1 MRQLPY
7 RLTVLAMGIFL
18 ILFGIDAEGIIAI
31 LFGMALVTL
40 ATVAIL
46 FVPEPQPMKRTT
58 KPTASHGPTMDLT
71 ALYHPKLVFWS
82 VIPGEGHRTITSES
96 LRTHTWDTALH
107 ELKQF
112 LRRYSNLPIST
123 FDHLWGTY
131 LALLKVYR
139 LKVLLHF
146 LWKSRR
152 REKR

>member
-7 RLTVLAMGIFL
+7 RLAVLAMGIFL

-46 FVPEPQPMKRTT
+46 FIPEPP
-58 KPTASHGPTMDLT
+58 KPTPSRGPTMDLT
-71 ALYHPKLVFWS
+71 ALYHPKLVFWT

-96 LRTHTWDTALH
+96 LRTHTWDTALY

-112 LRRYSNLPIST
+112 LRRYSNLPLST